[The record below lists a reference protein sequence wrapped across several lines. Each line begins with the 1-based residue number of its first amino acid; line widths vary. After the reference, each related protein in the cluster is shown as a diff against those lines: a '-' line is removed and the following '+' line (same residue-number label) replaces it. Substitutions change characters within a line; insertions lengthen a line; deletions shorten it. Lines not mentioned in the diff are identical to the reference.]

1 MQFTNDKAIYR
12 QIVELVEEKI
22 LQQEWSL
29 EDRIPSVRELGAAI
43 EVNPNTVM
51 RAYEKLQQEGIIYN
65 KRGIGFFV
73 ATQARDSILKT
84 KRRNFLTHEAP
95 LFFKTA
101 KLLSVE
107 LETLISLYK
116 QIENHEKN

>member
-1 MQFTNDKAIYR
+1 MQFTNDKAIYL